1 MAGVT
6 NALVEYTDQM
16 GALADAREYDVV
28 VSSRAVQCWV
38 NGTGAAKSGIQARS
52 WLGWQIP
59 IWTDNVHGKA
69 RISGINTENIVSRLE
84 VGEVAVVPG
93 FQGMGTI
100 IV

>member
-1 MAGVT
+1 MHGNMTWLSLQGEQSNAG
-6 NALVEYTDQM
+6 LM
-16 GALADAREYDVV
+16 ALAL
-28 VSSRAVQCWV
+28 Q
-38 NGTGAAKSGIQARS
+38 NLGIQARS

-69 RISGINTENIVSRLE
+69 RISGITAENIVSRLE

-93 FQGMGTI
+93 FQGIGPI

>member
-16 GALADAREYDVV
+16 GALSDAREYDVV
-28 VSSRAVQCWV
+28 VSSGEQSNAGLMALALQ
-38 NGTGAAKSGIQARS
+38 NLGIQARS

-69 RISGINTENIVSRLE
+69 RISGINTENIVSRT
-84 VGEVAVVPG
+84 GSRRGRRCTRIPRNG
-93 FQGMGTI
+93 Y
-100 IV
+100 